1 MGDVIIEYED
11 ALKAK
16 QAIEEEIEAYAA
28 ELSSGNNPGST
39 GSLVDAKG
47 FPRADIDVYRIRQL
61 RHSMAVKQTD
71 HRLIMRKIEELLP
84 QVFQSRRG
92 KSELTTST
100 IPPVTDA
107 AAAVQ
112 SLKTEEVI
120 TQERELPP
128 FAVVE
133 SVERESPAEMA
144 GLQVQDQV
152 LRFGSADASNHR
164 ELAAVKD
171 IVQRNI
177 GSGIRVLVRRE
188 TQLVVVELIP
198 QTWSGP
204 GVLGCLLQPL

>member
-1 MGDVIIEYED
+1 MVDVIIEYED

-28 ELSSGNNPGST
+28 ELSSGNNPGLT

-71 HRLIMRKIEELLP
+71 HQLIMRKIEELLP

-100 IPPVTDA
+100 TPPVTEA

-120 TQERELPP
+120 AQERKLLP

-133 SVERESPAEMA
+133 T
-144 GLQVQDQV
+144 
-152 LRFGSADASNHR
+152 DASNHR